1 MLSRA
6 TDCELLPRDSDPAV
20 FFEYSARQVILPD
33 VEFLLRLSI
42 RNISFIIS
50 REINLINLEIIKDW

>member
-33 VEFLLRLSI
+33 VEFLLRLSM